1 MRRICFSLIMAVVF
15 VSCNS
20 PQKVSIT
27 GEAQGTYYAVTYYD
41 AEGRDLQVQIDS
53 LLTAFDLVASMWV
66 ENSIISRVN
75 REDTTVELNDIFI
88 EIYKESLAVSEITG
102 GAFDFTVGPLI
113 NAWGFG
119 FRNQMEMDQHIVD
132 SLLQFVGNE
141 KVRLVEGKIVKEDP
155 RIQFDFNAIAQGY
168 SVDLIADFIRTKRI
182 DRFLVDVGGEVYAEG
197 RKPGG
202 EQWKVGIEKP
212 AEDQNAQRELQAVI
226 FLRNKALATSGSYR
240 KFYIRDGVKYSHT
253 INPETGYPVQHSLL
267 SATVL
272 AEDCMTADA
281 YATAFMVMGLERTK
295 EFLAEN
301 DSGMEA
307 YLTYSDEEG
316 KNQTFMTSGMRKIM
330 YQ

>member
-1 MRRICFSLIMAVVF
+1 MAVVF

-20 PQKVSIT
+20 SQKVSIT
-27 GEAQGTYYAVTYYD
+27 GEAQGTYYAITYYD
-41 AEGRDLQVQIDS
+41 EQGRNLQPEIDS
-53 LLTAFDLVASMWV
+53 LLKSFDMVASMWV
-66 ENSIISRVN
+66 ENSIISKVN
-75 REDTTVELNDIFI
+75 REDTSVELNNIFI
-88 EIYKESLAVSEITG
+88 EIFKESLEVSEKTG

-132 SLLQFVGNE
+132 SLLRFVGFE
-141 KVRLVEGKIVKEDP
+141 KVKLLDGKIIKEDP

-168 SVDLIADFIRTKRI
+168 SVDLIADFLRSKGIH
-182 DRFLVDVGGEVYAEG
+182 RFLVDVGGEVYAEG
-197 RKPGG
+197 NKPGG

-212 AEDQNAQRELQAVI
+212 AEDKNTQRELQAVV

-240 KFYIRDGVKYSHT
+240 KFYVKDGVKYSHT

-272 AEDCMTADA
+272 ADDCMTADA
-281 YATAFMVMGLERTK
+281 YATAFMVMGLEKTK
-295 EFLAEN
+295 EFLKETKTN
-301 DSGMEA
+301 LEA
-307 YLTYSDEEG
+307 YLIYADEEG
-316 KNQTFMTSGMRKIM
+316 ENQTFLTSGMRKIM